1 MSSLLEINRLV
12 TSFDTDAGWVRA
24 VDGISFSVEAGKTV
38 GLVGESGCGK
48 TVTAMSII
56 DLLPKPSGNVLEGEI
71 KFKGQDLRK
80 VNRSQMRKIRGG
92 EIGVIFQE
100 PMAALN
106 PVHRIGK
113 QLVEI
118 LKIHEEMSSREALQK
133 AVQLLDAVGIPVPEK
148 RISSYPHQL

>member
-1 MSSLLEINRLV
+1 MSSLLEIDGLV
-12 TSFDTDAGWVRA
+12 TSFDTDSGWVRA
-24 VDGISFSVEAGKTV
+24 VDGISFSVEKGKTV

-71 KFKGQDLRK
+71 NFKGQDLRK
-80 VNRSQMRKIRGG
+80 VDRSQMRKIRGG

-113 QLVEI
+113 HFKATRKNVITRSLA
-118 LKIHEEMSSREALQK
+118 KGSRITRCGGNTGARGTDL
-133 AVQLLDAVGIPVPEK
+133 
-148 RISSYPHQL
+148 